1 MKTTTTTNTAIES
14 KAIATCINAGK
25 AMHTEIAKH
34 KNIMRELHST
44 FHDNLCKLY
53 VHQVQEIF
61 DAVCEDARKYWGT
74 LKPSHVLSDYAQCFP
89 NTAEGGKLFRQLS
102 KQLHEEI
109 VGEYAS
115 KHGKMTNNCQQDNQ
129 GRKPKSKPA
138 GKVTRKTDAEKALT
152 EFERI
157 QKLDK
162 GIRAELIKLIVNA

>member
-1 MKTTTTTNTAIES
+1 MKTTITTNIES
-14 KAIATCINAGK
+14 KAITTCINTGK

-34 KNIMRELHST
+34 RNTMDELHRQ

-61 DAVCEDARKYWGT
+61 DGVCEDARKYWGL
-74 LKPSHVLSDYAQCFP
+74 LKPSHVLADYAQCFP
-89 NTAEGGKLFRQLS
+89 NTPEGGKLFRQLS

-109 VGEYAS
+109 VGEYKS

-129 GRKPKSKPA
+129 GRATKKKPA
-138 GKVTRKTDAEKALT
+138 GKVKRKTDAEKALT
-152 EFERI
+152 EFDRI

-162 GIRAELIKLIVNA
+162 GVRAELIKLIVNG